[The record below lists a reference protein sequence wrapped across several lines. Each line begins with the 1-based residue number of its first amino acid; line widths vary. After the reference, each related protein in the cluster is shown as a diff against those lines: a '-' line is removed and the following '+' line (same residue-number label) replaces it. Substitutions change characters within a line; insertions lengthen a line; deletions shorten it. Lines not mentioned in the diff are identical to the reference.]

1 MEMEFVKI
9 TGIVALI
16 IFLVAYVGD
25 KTISWFVNSGNPTTE
40 KIDGI
45 LGYIATGT
53 FGLAA
58 ACGIIHLFA

>member
-1 MEMEFVKI
+1 MEFVKI

-25 KTISWFVNSGNPTTE
+25 KTISWFVNPTTE
-40 KIDGI
+40 KIDEI